1 MAELNNVT
9 AEGIDGD
16 LVFKDASGNIIL
28 RLDAANRKL
37 EIPSGSAL
45 DIESGGSLKL
55 AGTAI
60 TATAAELNKLAVAS
74 FNNKSGYVARVNSGE
89 TALEYVAPTAI
100 PVGGT
105 FNDKSKYVARVNAGE
120 TAMECVAPT
129 AIEIGGAFEN
139 KSKYLVRVNAGET
152 ALEYVAPAATPTVE
166 NLGGTFA
173 NHARHKI
180 RVNAGETALT

>member
-89 TALEYVAPTAI
+89 TASSMWPLPRFPLAGRSTTRASTS
-100 PVGGT
+100 PV
-105 FNDKSKYVARVNAGE
+105 
-120 TAMECVAPT
+120 
-129 AIEIGGAFEN
+129 
-139 KSKYLVRVNAGET
+139 
-152 ALEYVAPAATPTVE
+152 
-166 NLGGTFA
+166 
-173 NHARHKI
+173 
-180 RVNAGETALT
+180 